1 MRIFLV
7 GFLAFTMSVA
17 PAVAATV
24 GDFSVRAQ
32 VGSDERPPT
41 TPTLL
46 TAIPVASSQIDLTW
60 SPATDDFELFGY
72 TVSRDGQHIATTTLT
87 SFSDTGLTAST
98 TYTYTV
104 RAFDWLYNVSSSSNE
119 LATTTL
125 NPPVPV
131 PPTPT
136 ATSSSNTASGKL
148 MVSRVVEV
156 APGLTTATFVWSTSR
171 PSRFALRWGRTP
183 SYELGYIVTDRFRE
197 NHETTITDL
206 LPSTKYYYEV
216 TGYNTVND
224 ISQPIGSGTFITSEN
239 LETQAPPNVRN
250 LFVVSEGVSAR
261 LSWDNP
267 PLTAGS
273 YSVRIVRN
281 HLGYPLDPY
290 DGMVVYQ
297 GSGTVY
303 DDVSALVR
311 HPAQYYTVY
320 VIDNQGRWSSGA
332 LALVSAVDRETAPLP
347 EPFLPPPASGEVPV
361 SPPTIS
367 LPTLSFSDIVLTQG
381 DVRYDFTVPEIAL
394 RADAA
399 FSITIPQET
408 LPSRLKSI
416 IVTLL
421 DPTDYS
427 RAHRFLLRRN
437 DAGTA
442 YEATLAPVGKTGVT
456 QLLIEVYDLEAMVVG
471 RYGKQITFTAS
482 AVDAEPVVFPDVF
495 MKGAVLPG
503 SLLAVGVLSGLLL
516 LWARRR
522 REDNV

>member
-1 MRIFLV
+1 MRILLV
-7 GFLAFTMSVA
+7 GFLAFLIGVA
-17 PAVAATV
+17 PARAASV

-32 VGSDERPPT
+32 MEGDERPPT

-46 TAIPVASSQIDLTW
+46 TAIPVAPSQIDITW
-60 SPATDDFELFGY
+60 SPSTDDSELLGY

-87 SFSDTGLTAST
+87 SYSDTGLTART

-104 RAFDWLYNVSSSSNE
+104 RAFDWLYNISSSSNE
-119 LATTTL
+119 LVATTP
-125 NPPVPV
+125 NP
-131 PPTPT
+131 
-136 ATSSSNTASGKL
+136 SSGDTASGKL
-148 MVSRVVEV
+148 MVRGAVEV
-156 APGLTTATFVWSTSR
+156 APGLTTATLAWSTSR

-183 SYELGYIVTDRFRE
+183 SYELGYIVSDRFRE

-224 ISQPIGSGTFITSEN
+224 ISQPIGSGIFITSEN

-250 LFVVSEGVSAR
+250 LFVVAEGVSAR

-267 PLTAGS
+267 LLTAGS

-297 GSGTVY
+297 GNGTAY
-303 DDVSALVR
+303 KDEEALVR
-311 HPAQYYTVY
+311 HPRQYYTVY
-320 VIDNQGRWSSGA
+320 VIDTQGRWSSGA
-332 LALVSAVDRETAPLP
+332 LALVTTKREVTPVP
-347 EPFLPPPASGEVPV
+347 EPFLPPPASGGVPV

-381 DVRYDFTVPEIAL
+381 DVRYDFTVPEITL

-456 QLLIEVYDLEAMVVG
+456 QLLIEVYDLETMVVG

-503 SLLAVGVLSGLLL
+503 SLLAVSVLSGFLLW
-516 LWARRR
+516 WARRR